1 MTEAKAQGSLGGDFD
16 ELWTRFEG
24 QKVTAVIL
32 NFAGEVSVT
41 DQETA
46 AALGYLEEVEFLIR
60 GRITGKKHSYRG
72 GTTRGQ
78 AIVQVE
84 SVELGDHV
92 FETKVAER
100 LKKAAE
106 AQDVTPPG
114 PEAPQDA
121 RSGRNRRRKDDP
133 VWDELDRQDESLAA
147 ATDGLLCGKVH
158 RGHLNPCAIL
168 AVDCDLASIDELDAA
183 IAHAEKNA

>member
-16 ELWTRFEG
+16 ELWVRFEG
-24 QKVTAVIL
+24 QKVTKVIL

-41 DQETA
+41 DPETA

-60 GRITGKKHSYRG
+60 GRITGKKHSYQKG
-72 GTTRGQ
+72 LTRGQ
-78 AIVQVE
+78 AIVEVH

-100 LKKAAE
+100 LKAAAD
-106 AQDVTPPG
+106 AQDVTPEG
-114 PEAPQDA
+114 PQEARRP
-121 RSGRNRRRKDDP
+121 RSGRRKDDP
-133 VWDELDRQDESLAA
+133 VWDELDRQDEALAA
-147 ATDGLLCGKVH
+147 VTDGLLCGKIH
-158 RGHLNPCAIL
+158 RGHTNPCGIL

-183 IAHAEKNA
+183 IAHAEKNS